1 MRQSWIPPRR
11 PGPLPEILLAEHDEI
26 LSSWLTR
33 LAALYRARPET
44 LLEQLGISEVVPAV
58 LDRRAFPTDLERLS
72 IAVRSSP
79 EAIRRMTFT
88 DETPEAL
95 EFVAHR
101 FPLWTCRRCASEFV
115 GRDLAQ
121 ARLRTWFIAVAS
133 RCRRCGGQLTSVR
146 ARTSR
151 ALRSIIA
158 DGEPYEFHARVSD
171 RLALALETGRPVG
184 AVTRAMKAL
193 AAPVPIDTQARYVA
207 RNRGRLP
214 CGPHRAPP
222 LLWQLAGTRKL
233 RRLMHGYQYWRP
245 PDGRPYSSWPPAG
258 QVAATVGL
266 TVLSAA
272 GLAMWDLL
280 ADLGLVEHGDHLVV
294 KDILSGDQV
303 VQAVANKVP

>member
-1 MRQSWIPPRR
+1 MRRSWIPPRQ
-11 PGPLPEILLAEHDEI
+11 PGPLPEILLAENDEV

-33 LAALYRARPET
+33 SAALYRVRPET

-58 LDRRAFPTDLERLS
+58 LDRRALPMDLERLS
-72 IAVRSSP
+72 VAMRSSP

-88 DETPEAL
+88 GETPEAL
-95 EFVAHR
+95 EFVTHR
-101 FPLWTCRRCASEFV
+101 FPLWTCRRCVSEFM

-133 RCRRCGGQLTSVR
+133 RCRRCGGQLTPVR
-146 ARTSR
+146 ARASR
-151 ALRSIIA
+151 ALHNIIA
-158 DGEPYEFHARVSD
+158 DGEPYEIHARVRD
-171 RLALALETGRPVG
+171 RLALAFETGRPVG

-193 AAPVPIDTQARYVA
+193 AAPVPTDKQARYIA

-214 CGPHRAPP
+214 YCPDRAPP
-222 LLWQLAGTRKL
+222 LLWQLAGTQKL

-245 PDGRPYSSWPPAG
+245 PDGRPYAAWPPAG

-266 TVLSAA
+266 TVLAAA
-272 GLAMWDLL
+272 GMAMWELL

-294 KDILSGDQV
+294 KDILSGDQA
-303 VQAVANKVP
+303 VQTVAN

>member
-1 MRQSWIPPRR
+1 
-11 PGPLPEILLAEHDEI
+11 LAENDEV

-33 LAALYRARPET
+33 SAALYRARPET

-58 LDRRAFPTDLERLS
+58 LDRRALPMDLERLS
-72 IAVRSSP
+72 VAMRSSP

-88 DETPEAL
+88 GEMPEAL

-101 FPLWTCRRCASEFV
+101 FPLWTCRRCASEFM

-133 RCRRCGGQLTSVR
+133 RCRRCGGQLTPVR
-146 ARTSR
+146 ARASR
-151 ALRSIIA
+151 ALHNIIV
-158 DGEPYEFHARVSD
+158 DGEPYEIHARVRD
-171 RLALALETGRPVG
+171 RLGFAFETGRPVG

-193 AAPVPIDTQARYVA
+193 AAPVPTDKRARYIA

-214 CGPHRAPP
+214 CGQDRVPP

-245 PDGRPYSSWPPAG
+245 PDGRPYAAWPPAG

-266 TVLSAA
+266 TVLAAA
-272 GLAMWDLL
+272 GMAMWGLL
-280 ADLGLVEHGDHLVV
+280 VDLGLVEHGDHLVV
-294 KDILSGDQV
+294 KDILSSD
-303 VQAVANKVP
+303 QAVQTVAN

>member
-1 MRQSWIPPRR
+1 MRWAWIPPRR
-11 PGPLPEILLAEHDEI
+11 PGPLPEILLAENDEV

-33 LAALYRARPET
+33 SAALYRARPET

-58 LDRRAFPTDLERLS
+58 LDRRALPMDLERLS
-72 IAVRSSP
+72 VAMRSSP

-88 DETPEAL
+88 GETPEAL

-101 FPLWTCRRCASEFV
+101 FPLWTCRRCASEFMS
-115 GRDLAQ
+115 RDLAQ

-133 RCRRCGGQLTSVR
+133 RCRRCGGQLTPVR
-146 ARTSR
+146 ARASR
-151 ALRSIIA
+151 ALHNIIV
-158 DGEPYEFHARVSD
+158 DGEPYEIHTRVLD
-171 RLALALETGRPVG
+171 RLGFAFETGRPVG

-193 AAPVPIDTQARYVA
+193 AAPVPTDKRARYIA

-214 CGPHRAPP
+214 CGPDRVPP

-245 PDGRPYSSWPPAG
+245 PDGRPYAAWPPAG

-266 TVLSAA
+266 TVLAAA
-272 GLAMWDLL
+272 GMARWGLL
-280 ADLGLVEHGDHLVV
+280 ADLGLLEHGDQLVV
-294 KDILSGDQV
+294 KDILTGDQAV
-303 VQAVANKVP
+303 KPVAN

>member
-1 MRQSWIPPRR
+1 MRRSWIPPRR
-11 PGPLPEILLAEHDEI
+11 PGPLPEILLAEDDEV

-33 LAALYRARPET
+33 SAALYRARPET

-58 LDRRAFPTDLERLS
+58 LDRRALPMDLERLS
-72 IAVRSSP
+72 VAMRSSP

-88 DETPEAL
+88 GETPEAL

-101 FPLWTCRRCASEFV
+101 FPLWTCRRCASEFMS
-115 GRDLAQ
+115 RDLAQ

-133 RCRRCGGQLTSVR
+133 RCRRCGGQLTPVR
-146 ARTSR
+146 ARASR
-151 ALRSIIA
+151 ALHNIIV
-158 DGEPYEFHARVSD
+158 DGEPYEIHARVRDS
-171 RLALALETGRPVG
+171 LGFAFETGRPVG

-193 AAPVPIDTQARYVA
+193 AAPVPTDKRARYIA

-214 CGPHRAPP
+214 CGPDRVPP

-245 PDGRPYSSWPPAG
+245 PDGRPYAAWPPAG

-266 TVLSAA
+266 TVLAAA
-272 GLAMWDLL
+272 GMAMWGLL
-280 ADLGLVEHGDHLVV
+280 VDLGLVEHGDHLVV
-294 KDILSGDQV
+294 KDILSSD
-303 VQAVANKVP
+303 QAVQTVAN